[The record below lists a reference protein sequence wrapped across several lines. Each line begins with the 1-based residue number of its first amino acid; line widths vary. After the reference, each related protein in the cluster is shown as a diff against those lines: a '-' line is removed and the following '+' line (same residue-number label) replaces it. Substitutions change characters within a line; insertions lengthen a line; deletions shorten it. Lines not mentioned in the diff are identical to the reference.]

1 MVQEEVLKSETTD
14 FKEEIREEVHEEIL
28 KPKHG
33 LNSFVF
39 MEQTIKVLN
48 VALATSENLILF
60 GKGGYGKSE
69 VTVEFLKSHGIN
81 PYIMTMGTGTTTEK
95 LFGGFDINTFNQTGK
110 MEYLVE
116 NSFMN
121 HEYVIFEELFDAPDF
136 ILEQLKDILSSG
148 VFRNGS
154 QYFPIKTQLIIC
166 CTNKTR
172 EEFAKNNSLKALME
186 RFPLEFQVKWDSHT
200 KADYE
205 KLLVKKLGSAD
216 PLLTH
221 ILEAY
226 AKANQI
232 ISPRIALTAAEVLAA
247 YGLECLKFIAD
258 FSSKPEILTDALRSF
273 EGALK
278 FSKLKE
284 NIARDKAIINKAV
297 SMDPTKTS
305 MSEVAAVKKAMTR
318 LEAFS
323 LELDTLELDEAN
335 IEEKIVLQHDVKEDV
350 KEVKAILELF

>member
-1 MVQEEVLKSETTD
+1 MAENQDVAPKRENEES
-14 FKEEIREEVHEEIL
+14 H

-33 LNSFVF
+33 LSSFVF
-39 MEQTIKVLN
+39 MDETIKVLN
-48 VALATSENLILF
+48 VALHTCENLILF

-69 VTVEFLKSHGIN
+69 VTVEFLKANKIE

-154 QYFPIKTQLIIC
+154 QHYPIKTQLIIC

-200 KADYE
+200 RADYE

-226 AKANQI
+226 GRANQP

-247 YGLECLKFIAD
+247 CGLECLKFIAD
-258 FSSKPEILTDALRSF
+258 FASKPDILTDALKAF
-273 EGALK
+273 EGSLK
-278 FSKLKE
+278 FNKYKE
-284 NIARDKAIINKAV
+284 EIRKDMAIADSASN
-297 SMDPTKTS
+297 MDPSKTT
-305 MSEVAAVKKAMTR
+305 MAEVTNVRKAMAR
-318 LEAFS
+318 LKTFF
-323 LELDTLELDEAN
+323 LELDTLQLDEAN
-335 IEEKIVLQHDVKEDV
+335 IEEKIVLQHDARECIKNT
-350 KEVKAILELF
+350 KSILELF

>member
-1 MVQEEVLKSETTD
+1 MVQTQGSDLKEQEFETPVQT
-14 FKEEIREEVHEEIL
+14 HEEAP

-39 MEQTIKVLN
+39 MEETVKVLN
-48 VALATSENLILF
+48 VAMATSENLILF

-69 VTVEFLKSHGIN
+69 VSIEYLKANKIQ
-81 PYIMTMGTGTTTEK
+81 PYVMTMGTGTTTEK

-186 RFPLEFQVKWDSHT
+186 RFPLEFEVKWNSHT
-200 KADYE
+200 KEDYS
-205 KLLVKKLGSAD
+205 KLLLKKLGSAD

-226 AKANQI
+226 GKANQP
-232 ISPRIALTAAEVLAA
+232 ISPRIAITAAEVLTAC
-247 YGLECLKFIAD
+247 GLDCLRFIAD
-258 FSSKPEILTDALRSF
+258 FASKPEILTDALKAF
-273 EGALK
+273 EASIK
-278 FSKLKE
+278 FTKLKE
-284 NIARDKAIINKAV
+284 KIALDLKIVDNAEH
-297 SMDPTKTS
+297 MDPAKTTLA
-305 MSEVAAVKKAMTR
+305 EVGEVKKALSR
-318 LEAFS
+318 LELAIV
-323 LELDTLELDEAN
+323 ELDTLELDESN
-335 IEEKIVLQHDVKEDV
+335 IEDKINLQDDMKHSMVEA
-350 KEVKAILELF
+350 KAILELF